1 MIEIRKNISRVISDI
16 AHCRHIIYKLFYYQR
31 FIIITNHPILLSR
44 IIIMNNKTIIWFP
57 KSNHVV
63 TSSDSPIQP
72 MEIINLLKRIVLL
85 QKCLHNHLFAI
96 IGHPHLLAVWK
107 RHYDACLSVQ
117 LVRIW
122 FYSLWYCISDYS

>member
-1 MIEIRKNISRVISDI
+1 MIKIRKNISRVISDI
-16 AHCRHIIYKLFYYQR
+16 AHCGHIIYKLFYYQR

-63 TSSDSPIQP
+63 TSSYSTIQP

-85 QKCLHNHLFAI
+85 QKCLHNHLLAI
-96 IGHPHLLAVWK
+96 IGHPHLLAIWK
-107 RHYDACLSVQ
+107 RHYDAGLSVQ